1 MIFLPEGLGGSSAV
15 CEYHVKAVEPT
26 GQPQEVALILLP
38 YISRG
43 EPCLI
48 VREVL
53 LEVPQPPLY
62 LGWEQ
67 GATAP
72 D

>member
-1 MIFLPEGLGGSSAV
+1 MVFPPEGLGGSPAV
-15 CEYHVKAVEPT
+15 CECHVEVMEPT

-38 YISRG
+38 YISGG

-48 VREVL
+48 VRQVL
-53 LEVPQPPLY
+53 LEVSQPPLY

-67 GATAP
+67 GTTAP